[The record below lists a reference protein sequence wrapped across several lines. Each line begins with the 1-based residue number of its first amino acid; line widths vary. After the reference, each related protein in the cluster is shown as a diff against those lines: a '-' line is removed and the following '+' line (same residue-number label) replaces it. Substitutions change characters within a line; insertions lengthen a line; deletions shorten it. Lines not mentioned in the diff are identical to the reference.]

1 MFDSTEVAWRDMS
14 FFIDGARIGKISK
27 LKYKTARETE
37 HLFGAG
43 DEPFDINPGN
53 KTYTGEMEV
62 YKSVIDTMN
71 AAALVAG
78 FDDLTDIAWIA
89 VVNYK
94 KTAVSPM
101 QTVTLPNV
109 QFEEFEL
116 GAQNND
122 KKIMTNMPFKCLKP
136 VVV

>member
-1 MFDSTEVAWRDMS
+1 MS
-14 FFIDGARIGKISK
+14 FYIDGAQIGKISK

-37 HLFGAG
+37 HLYGAG

-53 KTYTGEMEV
+53 KAYTGEMEL

-71 AAALVAG
+71 VAAQAAG
-78 FDDLTDIAWIA
+78 YDDLTDIAWVA

-94 KTAVSPM
+94 ATATAPM

-116 GAQNND
+116 GAANND
-122 KKIMTNMPFKCLKP
+122 KKILSNIPFKCLKP
-136 VVV
+136 IVL